1 VTSAEKRLIAEYL
14 CKYAAAVESSLY
26 MHMKPETAHEEI
38 QTSLNLAN
46 SLKCEAAALEDMQ
59 V

>member
-1 VTSAEKRLIAEYL
+1 
-14 CKYAAAVESSLY
+14 